1 MQPQSEILQT
11 VISTL
16 TANTSIK
23 SIKINALPVNGG
35 VCVEITSGGIKEEYF
50 SRKTERNITLL
61 FTSKNLMQNEAYD
74 NLCEIANYLQ
84 SLKDYPNGTMFEWI
98 RTEINEPTLVTKQAD
113 GYYIY
118 GCVIDIIA
126 YF

>member
-11 VISTL
+11 VINT
-16 TANTSIK
+16 TIANTSIK
-23 SIKINALPVNGG
+23 SIKINALPVTGG
-35 VCVEITSGGIKEEYF
+35 VSIEITSGGIKEEYLN
-50 SRKTERNITLL
+50 RKTERNITLL
-61 FTSKNLMQNEAYD
+61 FTSKNMMQNEAYD

-84 SLKDYPNGTMFEWI
+84 SLTDYPNGTMFDWT

-118 GCVIDIIA
+118 ACVIDIIA